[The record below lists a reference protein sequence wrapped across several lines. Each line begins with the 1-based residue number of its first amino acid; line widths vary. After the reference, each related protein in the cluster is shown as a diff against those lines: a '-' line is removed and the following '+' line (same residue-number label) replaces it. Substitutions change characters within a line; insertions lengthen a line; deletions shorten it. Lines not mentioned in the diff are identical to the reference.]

1 MQTTTII
8 GNVENGKFVPNSK
21 EYFKKAFESYEGK
34 IIELSLKVWHKK
46 RTTPQNRYYRGVV
59 VEMITIAINELGND
73 FDNETVHEYLK
84 SLFLKKTKEII
95 NKESGEVT
103 TIEYIQSTTKL
114 TTIEFE
120 SYIESCKRYAAE
132 TFNLFIPDADPA
144 NNIK

>member
-1 MQTTTII
+1 M
-8 GNVENGKFVPNSK
+8 
-21 EYFKKAFESYEGK
+21 
-34 IIELSLKVWHKK
+34 KVCHKK
-46 RTTPQNRYYRGVV
+46 RTNPQNRYYRGVV

-103 TIEYIQSTTKL
+103 IIEYIQSTTKL

-132 TFNLFIPDADPA
+132 TFNLFIPDADRA
-144 NNIK
+144 